1 MIIASCPYLY
11 NLYNE
16 GNFWK
21 DLWPDLIS
29 NILGF
34 GGAYLLFWLG
44 IKNEKKKKKKDDDEE
59 LNEYLEYVKLSIKRI
74 KNPALKQA
82 EAFLKIS
89 NQLKE
94 RKVSQ
99 LDLIKVASFNFKWFE
114 NINKIE
120 VQKVFFR
127 NFPGSIKDKEYFYN
141 QLLGRLDYMDEM
153 SKKIEDDFKLF
164 LDNSLK
170 YETLFREGSGK
181 ISEIHDNIRSKFKA
195 TKDFAQLNSFEQD
208 MVKAA
213 EEWLKIKEPDRYD
226 LFTMYDTYL
235 SSQKVKD
242 IINKHDPID
251 FLSAL
256 RICYNGFR
264 NFERNQEIA
273 SRIYQNNYKGI
284 IHSIK
289 RIDVILKKLPD
300 DLSGTLC

>member
-1 MIIASCPYLY
+1 MIIVSSSYLC
-11 NLYNE
+11 NLYIE
-16 GNFWK
+16 SNFWK
-21 DLWPDLIS
+21 DLWPDFIS

-34 GGAYLLFWLG
+34 GGAQLLFWLG
-44 IKNEKKKKKKDDDEE
+44 VKNEKKKKKKDDDEE
-59 LNEYLEYVKLSIKRI
+59 LKEYLEYVILSIKRI

-89 NQLKE
+89 NQLKN

-99 LDLIKVASFNFKWFE
+99 VDLIKVTSFNFKWFE

-127 NFPGSIKDKEYFYN
+127 NFRGNIKDKEYFYN
-141 QLLGRLDYMDEM
+141 QLLSRLDYMDEM

-164 LDNSLK
+164 IDNSLK
-170 YETLFREGSGK
+170 YEILFREGSGK
-181 ISEIHDNIRSKFKA
+181 ISEIHDNIRSKFKVN
-195 TKDFAQLNSFEQD
+195 KDFSQLNSYEQD

-213 EEWLKIKEPDRYD
+213 EEWLEIKEPDRYD
-226 LFTMYDTYL
+226 LFIMYDTYL
-235 SSQKVKD
+235 SSPKVKD
-242 IINKHDPID
+242 IINKYDPLD

-256 RICYNGFR
+256 RICYNGFK

-273 SRIYQNNYKGI
+273 SRIYLNNYKGI

-289 RIDVILKKLPD
+289 RIDVILKK
-300 DLSGTLC
+300 TIQ